1 MGTAQGNV
9 KKQKL
14 TENKTKQALSFPS
27 QGCTSAHGKDGP
39 GLGIFIFIHLT
50 LSSFSY
56 LSFGHEL
63 RTGLVNKQVIGR
75 ERVGKV
81 WGREVTPDPGGP
93 GAGRAL
99 YRREDEPVRWGDTVS
114 GGSLEPHCL
123 RSIYMHSPRR
133 GQAYPSTH
141 RAPGG
146 SQAISPSD
154 GDTRAQFG
162 PLCRSVQCG
171 LLFTDTKA
179 GRHIPGESQDSPGS
193 HNCPESSVGS
203 AL

>member
-50 LSSFSY
+50 LSSFSH

-99 YRREDEPVRWGDTVS
+99 YRREDEPVRWG
-114 GGSLEPHCL
+114 GHCL
-123 RSIYMHSPRR
+123 RGLS
-133 GQAYPSTH
+133 GATLSTKYLH
-141 RAPGG
+141 AFTTPGPG
-146 SQAISPSD
+146 IPKHPQGTWGKP
-154 GDTRAQFG
+154 GHQ
-162 PLCRSVQCG
+162 PLRW
-171 LLFTDTKA
+171 
-179 GRHIPGESQDSPGS
+179 
-193 HNCPESSVGS
+193 
-203 AL
+203 